1 MMVRQGK
8 TGFLVPFGD
17 VKGYA
22 ESLQRL
28 VLDAGLRRQM
38 GEEGRRQAV
47 TDWQWDSIIDG
58 LVQDYYNVTEDTY
71 ADTHFNKTVAPNS
84 GVLDRGEEI
93 LSNPLWGP
101 AIAAANRAGA

>member
-1 MMVRQGK
+1 MIRDAEEALEGANAAPLSGHVV
-8 TGFLVPFGD
+8 FLLYLND
-17 VKGYA
+17 QTY
-22 ESLQRL
+22 L
-28 VLDAGLRRQM
+28 